1 MSCAQF
7 VTESFAVRTAAHL
20 RHLSATT
27 YASHVALGEFY
38 EELTELTD
46 KYAEVSMGLD
56 GIQISQW
63 PAAAPP
69 KVEAIP
75 LLEMYQGVVRDQQ
88 KEDKTRQ
95 SLLNILAEMEEL
107 TARSLYKLRFLK

>member
-20 RHLSATT
+20 RHLSAKT
-27 YASHVALGEFY
+27 YAAHVALGEFY

-46 KYAEVSMGLD
+46 KYAEVSMGLE
-56 GIQISQW
+56 GVQVAEW
-63 PAAAPP
+63 PVAAPP
-69 KVEAIP
+69 KVGALP
-75 LLEMYQGVVRDQQ
+75 LLEMYQSVVRDQQ
-88 KEDKTRQ
+88 KEDKASQ
-95 SLLNILAEMEEL
+95 ALMNILAEMEEL